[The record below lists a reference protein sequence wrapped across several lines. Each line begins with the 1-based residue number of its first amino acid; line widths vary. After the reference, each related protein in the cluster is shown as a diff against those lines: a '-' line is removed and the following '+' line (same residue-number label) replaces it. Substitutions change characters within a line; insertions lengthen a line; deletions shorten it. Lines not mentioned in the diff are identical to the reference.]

1 MDTKADTDQL
11 QVAHNKSIIIIL
23 YSSMLLAAAAY
34 VHMLGLIKAQS
45 VYLRNQVLPHIDPK
59 LRLDLGWAQDGTA
72 LPKARRSCPAMIST
86 CCRACRTFTSSVPDS
101 RREAL
106 SDKSVATGHKPS

>member
-11 QVAHNKSIIIIL
+11 QFAHNKSIIIIL

-34 VHMLGLIKAQS
+34 VRMLGLIKAQS

-59 LRLDLGWAQDGTA
+59 LRLVLVLGPRWYGSSESTPQLSGNDQYLLPSVSDL
-72 LPKARRSCPAMIST
+72 
-86 CCRACRTFTSSVPDS
+86 
-101 RREAL
+101 
-106 SDKSVATGHKPS
+106 H